1 MSRDIVGFIS
11 YARADGEEFAASL
24 IKKLQASE
32 PEITLWQDREQMEG
46 GVDFESQLRQAIDEV
61 NYLVLVLTPA
71 AMRSKWVEKEWR
83 YAREQGVCVCP
94 VLGAPEA
101 ELSGPRQEMPRW
113 MSQAH
118 AYDLDKEWTRFVNVL
133 KSPCQA
139 TRVPFMA
146 ADLPDNY
153 VERTSELQKILDQA
167 LDEGLKNPSGR
178 NVALY
183 GSGGFGKTTLA
194 VRLCHD
200 GDVVAACDGGILWTT
215 LGQQPSLLAELTK
228 LYAALTGERPAFVD
242 ADDASI
248 ELSKVLA
255 DKRCL
260 LVIDDVWEVE
270 HLKPFLRGDD
280 QCTRLITTRNVKVAA
295 EAADVPGRI
304 SIGELN
310 PAEAAQLL
318 VSRLTPPPTGLRP
331 FRALAK
337 RLGEWPMLLELANS
351 TLVEQIALGE
361 TVAGALAWMNQAL
374 DRMNVVAFD
383 REDAVARN
391 QAIAKTVEVSLS
403 LLKDKRHN
411 CLELAIFPE
420 DADVPLSLAGML
432 WNTDEFETRR
442 LAQRMHELSILK
454 VDLPN
459 HTLRLHDAMRAYLA
473 TQLGDAAKQLHG
485 KLCDTWKNPA
495 HVTGDYALHHAGYHL
510 VEAMSDPEQT
520 QTRGFQLLALLG
532 DPRLRDYVQKHADL
546 VTLNRQLDRAIA
558 LAAKSAHPQ
567 SPTLLAG
574 LCLSLASFAVER
586 LPNWLFELAR
596 GNPGDAVERLDLFDA
611 APEWKTAARLAI
623 AWIASRLKPD
633 DSNSLADDAAP
644 MCNLPELRKLL
655 AWVRQAPDGIPP
667 DLAEGVQKTEGE
679 PDLVQISR
687 ILERAGGAEGTVGIE
702 PLYTGSGIS
711 GMAEGG
717 PAFIA
722 EADGPPLVAFA
733 RQNPKVNTAYLRQYI
748 AIHAANR
755 YRYYRNRSLW
765 ALLKPVLEYPEAAW
779 VRSILEDLIRSA
791 LTVTPINFRESV
803 PLALHALR
811 ARWGDGAA
819 AQKLEEYRQGFLREA
834 GQLSPERGKG
844 DSWSH
849 YHRRASF
856 LAEVY
861 AVAMSQPDEAA
872 KLLKLARELAKGF
885 AGFRAPSALTL
896 AEASRVALPGD
907 REAVDAALLSA
918 QAASH
923 RIQDYPFCLQTTAM
937 VNAMRGRWWPP
948 AGLDAAGAIER
959 LAGDPGAP
967 EFCILHRVGEKFE
980 FRDPGPHTLPIPP
993 DVLGANTLR
1002 ALARVY
1008 RRSPEAL
1015 LDANPG
1021 WELDDSLPAGT
1032 EVGIPDP
1039 EFIPLLAARLAAE
1052 AMGTANATLMIQSL
1066 APLAAA
1072 NATALDTVLARL
1084 LLSTVGTRIELP
1096 TALAAIDL
1104 TLSTPEASAAAHVIA

>member
-1 MSRDIVGFIS
+1 MARDIVGFIS
-11 YARADGEEFAASL
+11 YARADGEEFAVGL
-24 IKKLQASE
+24 RKKLEASE
-32 PEITLWQDREQMEG
+32 PEITLWQDRERMEG
-46 GVDFESQLRQAIDEV
+46 GVDFERQLLEAIDEV
-61 NYLVLVLTPA
+61 NHLILVLTPA

-94 VLGAPEA
+94 VLGAPES

-146 ADLPDNY
+146 PDLPDNY
-153 VERTSELQKILDQA
+153 VERTSELRTILDQV
-167 LDEGLKNPSGR
+167 LDAGRKNPSGR

-183 GSGGFGKTTLA
+183 GAGGFGKTTLA
-194 VRLCHD
+194 ASVCHE
-200 GDVVAACDGGILWTT
+200 GDVVAACDGGILWAT
-215 LGQQPSLLAELTK
+215 LGQQPSILAELTK
-228 LYAALTGERPAFVD
+228 LYAALTGERPPFVD
-242 ADDASI
+242 VDDAAI
-248 ELSKVLA
+248 ELSKKLA

-260 LVIDDVWEVE
+260 LVIDDVWDVE
-270 HLKPFLRGDD
+270 HLKPFLHGDD
-280 QCTRLITTRNVKVAA
+280 PSTRLITTRNVKVAA
-295 EAADVPGRI
+295 EAADPPARI
-304 SIGELN
+304 NISELT
-310 PAEAAQLL
+310 PAEASRLL
-318 VSRLTPPPTGLRP
+318 VSRLTPPPAGMKP

-337 RLGEWPMLLELANS
+337 RLGEWPLLLELANG
-351 TLVEQIALGE
+351 TLVEQMALGE
-361 TVAGALAWMNQAL
+361 TVDGALAWMNQAL

-383 REDAVARN
+383 LEDAVARN

-403 LLKDKRHN
+403 LLKEKRRH

-420 DADVPLSLAGML
+420 DADVPLAAVGMI

-442 LAQRMHELSILK
+442 LAQRMHELSLLK
-454 VDLPN
+454 LDLPE

-473 TQLGDAAKQLHG
+473 TQLGDAAKPLHG
-485 KLCDTWKNPA
+485 KLCDAWKDPA
-495 HVTGDYALHHAGYHL
+495 HVTSDYALRHSAYHL

-520 QTRGFQLLALLG
+520 QARGLQVLRLLS
-532 DPRLRDYVQKHADL
+532 DPRLREYAQKHADL
-546 VTLNRQLDRAIA
+546 VALNRQLDRAIA
-558 LAAKSAHPQ
+558 LAAESPHPQ
-567 SPTLLAG
+567 SPALLAG
-574 LCLSLASFAVER
+574 LCLSAASFAVER

-596 GNPGDAVERLDLFDA
+596 LGSPGDADERLDLFDA
-611 APEWKTAARLAI
+611 EPDWKTAARLAI
-623 AWIASRLKPD
+623 AWIASPLRPEE
-633 DSNSLADDAAP
+633 SSILAEDAASK
-644 MCNLPELRKLL
+644 CHSPELRKLL
-655 AWVRQAPDGIPP
+655 QWVRRAPDGVPP
-667 DLAEGVQKTEGE
+667 DIENPRSGADIVY
-679 PDLVQISR
+679 ISR
-687 ILERAGGAEGTVGIE
+687 ILQRAGGAEGTVGIE
-702 PLYTGSGIS
+702 PLYTVPGSS
-711 GMAEGG
+711 GTAEGG

-733 RQNPKVNTAYLRQYI
+733 RLNPAVNTEYLRQYI

-811 ARWGDGAA
+811 ARAGDDAA
-819 AQKLEEYRQGFLREA
+819 AQKLEQYRQGFLREA
-834 GQLSPERGKG
+834 GLLSPERGKG

-861 AVAMSQPDEAA
+861 AVAMGQPDEAA
-872 KLLKLARELAKGF
+872 KLLELARGLAKGF

-896 AEASRVALPGD
+896 AEASRIARPGD
-907 REAVDAALLSA
+907 RSAADAALLSA

-937 VNAMRGRWWPP
+937 VNAMRGRWWLP
-948 AGLDAAGAIER
+948 AGMDAAGAIQR
-959 LAGDPGAP
+959 FIADPGAS
-967 EFCILHRVGEKFE
+967 EFSIVHRVGEKFE

-993 DVLGANTLR
+993 HVLGANTLR
-1002 ALARVY
+1002 ALAEVY

-1021 WELDDSLPAGT
+1021 SGWGLDDALPAGT

-1052 AMGTANATLMIQSL
+1052 AIGRPNAPLLIQSL
-1066 APLAAA
+1066 APLAGS
-1072 NATALDTVLARL
+1072 NATALD
-1084 LLSTVGTRIELP
+1084 S
-1096 TALAAIDL
+1096 
-1104 TLSTPEASAAAHVIA
+1104 